1 MENEMVHKPT
11 DVLIRE
17 IQAKDL
23 GHVAAVHQLAF
34 PDSALS
40 MLGTEAVRR
49 YYEWQLVGPHE
60 VTAISAYI
68 NTELVGFCFG
78 GLFRGAMSGFVRNNQ
93 KFLIRRVLTHPW
105 LMTNPIFRDR

>member
-1 MENEMVHKPT
+1 MTNEKWKMENDMVHRPT
-11 DVLIRE
+11 DIVIRK
-17 IQAKDL
+17 IQENDL
-23 GHVAAVHQLAF
+23 PHVAAVHLLAF

-78 GLFRGAMSGFVRNNQ
+78 GMFRGALSGFVRNNQ
-93 KFLIRRVLTHPW
+93 KNF
-105 LMTNPIFRDR
+105 